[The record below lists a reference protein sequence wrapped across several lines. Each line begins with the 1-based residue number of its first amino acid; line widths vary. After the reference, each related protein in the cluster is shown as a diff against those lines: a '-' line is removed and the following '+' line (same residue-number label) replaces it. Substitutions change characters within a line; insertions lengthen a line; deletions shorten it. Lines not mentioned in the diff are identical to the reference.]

1 MSEELDRINAAPDAR
16 RKVNNRSKRVAPA
29 IRALKD
35 KYPAMP
41 VSVIAAKVGCTPQ
54 NVRGVLSSY
63 LAGTSEE
70 ALREY
75 QDNRG
80 DILDAVQHRALLSI
94 TQAKLD
100 KSSPAELMT
109 VFGISYDK
117 ARLERGQATGINVSV
132 LLDVAEAIREKQRG
146 TAREQNANVIEG

>member
-1 MSEELDRINAAPDAR
+1 MPKRGLAP
-16 RKVNNRSKRVAPA
+16 K

-35 KYPAMP
+35 KYPDMP
-41 VSVIAAKVGCTPQ
+41 VSVIADKVGCTPQ

-75 QDNRG
+75 QANRS
-80 DILDAVQHRALLSI
+80 DILDAMQHRALLSI

-100 KSSPAELMT
+100 KSSPVELMT

-117 ARLERGQATGINVSV
+117 ARLERGQATGINVNV
-132 LLDVAEAIREKQRG
+132 LMDVAQAIRDKQRG
-146 TAREQNANVIEG
+146 AYREQKANVIDAAEPAF